1 MQIAGSAGRPA
12 TSVVAVR
19 ISVAPS
25 SAVIAIQVHATRS
38 PKRSAAP
45 RNSEKKRMSGGPRFA
60 VESSPGMRNATET
73 SSKTCGCCSTT
84 YSVGPR
90 QTEIASTQGITTA
103 ISAAHITFS
112 NHDRNQKPR
121 QMSAKSFAKLLR
133 TSSSVKWSSTASA
146 TSPSPAGSSAGCS
159 RSGSSSQ
166 TSANVAGKR
175 TPVRKIRSGQRL
187 ASQSRSA
194 PAV

>member
-1 MQIAGSAGRPA
+1 MQIAGSAGRPL
-12 TSVVAVR
+12 TSVVAVM

-25 SAVIAIQVHATRS
+25 SATIANQVHATRR
-38 PKRSAAP
+38 PKRSAAA
-45 RNSEKKRMSGGPRFA
+45 RNSAKKRMSGGPRFA
-60 VESSPGMRNATET
+60 VLSSPGTRKAIET
-73 SSKTCGCCSTT
+73 VSNTCGCCSTT

-90 QTEIASTQGITTA
+90 HTEIASTHGMITA

-112 NHDRNQKPR
+112 NQERNQKPM
-121 QMSAKSFAKLLR
+121 QTSANSFARLLS
-133 TSSSVKWSSTASA
+133 TSSSVKWSRTASA
-146 TSPSPAGSSAGCS
+146 ASASPAGSTARLA

-175 TPVRKIRSGQRL
+175 TSVRKRRSGQSPL
-187 ASQSRSA
+187 SQSRSA